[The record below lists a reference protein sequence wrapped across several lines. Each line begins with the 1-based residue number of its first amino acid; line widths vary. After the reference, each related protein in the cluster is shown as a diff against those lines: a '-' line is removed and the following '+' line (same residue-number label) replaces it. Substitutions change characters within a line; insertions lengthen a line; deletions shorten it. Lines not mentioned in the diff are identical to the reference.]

1 MTFRPIAACLT
12 LTLLVACQK
21 AADPVAAIRAD
32 QAKWQEDIK
41 HRDARAC
48 AAHYA
53 PDGVLYDAG
62 LPPVSGQTALEAMM
76 AGAFRDPN
84 LKMLQTV
91 EKIDVSAD
99 GTMGY
104 VKGRY
109 SETFTAP
116 KTDAPMTESGY
127 FVTIYRKQADGS
139 WKVVQ
144 DVASP
149 SPGIE
154 GSIAG
159 EGHP

>member
-1 MTFRPIAACLT
+1 MNFRPLLLGLT
-12 LTLLVACQK
+12 LTLLAACQK
-21 AADPVAAIRAD
+21 PADPVAAIKAD

-41 HRDARAC
+41 HRDARAY

-62 LPPVSGQTALEAMM
+62 QPPVPGREAMQAM
-76 AGAFRDPN
+76 MTGAFRDPN
-84 LKMLQTV
+84 LKMLQTI
-91 EKIDVSAD
+91 EKIDVSPD
-99 GTMGY
+99 GAMGY

-116 KTDAPMTESGY
+116 NTDAPMTESGY

-144 DVASP
+144 DLASP
-149 SPGIE
+149 SPGV
-154 GSIAG
+154 SVQ
-159 EGHP
+159 